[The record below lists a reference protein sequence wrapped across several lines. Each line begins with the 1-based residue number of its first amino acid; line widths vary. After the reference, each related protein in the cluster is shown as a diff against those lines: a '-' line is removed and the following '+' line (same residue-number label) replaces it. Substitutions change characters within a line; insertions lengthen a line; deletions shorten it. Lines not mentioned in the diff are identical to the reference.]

1 MWFDERP
8 GAAVYH
14 GLENWRFEGP
24 TIMSA
29 RRPTADLANRINA
42 RVDARIDHALAQL
55 DISAAVEKAV
65 EKAVEARFRQSQF
78 DRDLKN
84 QINRTINA
92 QIKAHIDM
100 MITDLGPSADSLI
113 DLMAVSV
120 EENFDSIAAERIALR
135 IDKALGSSIDGLISA
150 HIEKRIIK
158 ELGLDS

>member
-1 MWFDERP
+1 
-8 GAAVYH
+8 
-14 GLENWRFEGP
+14 
-24 TIMSA
+24 
-29 RRPTADLANRINA
+29 
-42 RVDARIDHALAQL
+42 
-55 DISAAVEKAV
+55 
-65 EKAVEARFRQSQF
+65 
-78 DRDLKN
+78 
-84 QINRTINA
+84 
-92 QIKAHIDM
+92 M